1 MYCVEC
7 RVPPCSKEDCPIGH
21 KYNFQKIANLNYICD
36 MCGVS
41 TSISNDGVYDDTC
54 CNFGICEG
62 CYATLPEHFDPS
74 KPRGLIANINTLC
87 SCGEN
92 LS

>member
-1 MYCVEC
+1 
-7 RVPPCSKEDCPIGH
+7 
-21 KYNFQKIANLNYICD
+21 